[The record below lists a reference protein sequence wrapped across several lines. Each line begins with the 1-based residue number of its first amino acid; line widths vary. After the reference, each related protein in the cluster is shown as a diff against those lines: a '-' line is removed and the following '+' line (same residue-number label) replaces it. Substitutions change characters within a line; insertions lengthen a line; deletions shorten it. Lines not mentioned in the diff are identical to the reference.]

1 MRIGSGQFIG
11 LLVLIAF
18 GAAAGGLSL
27 DSRPL
32 LWSAIVV
39 GAYAIH
45 LMAIHEVARTAEK
58 GSPGAERTALE
69 AEREEVERLRR
80 ELERKLAQ
88 AEEQWTL
95 LRTMVQERLRR
106 SGAAGPVETE
116 PEIAVHAVQGKATD
130 RVTKSAPASEESGG
144 AYSRW

>member
-1 MRIGSGQFIG
+1 MRIGSGQFVG

-18 GAAAGGLSL
+18 GAAAGGIGF

-39 GAYAIH
+39 GAYALH
-45 LMAIHEVARTAEK
+45 LLAIHEVARTEEN
-58 GSPGAERTALE
+58 GSPRADRADLDTEH
-69 AEREEVERLRR
+69 EEVERLRR
-80 ELERKLAQ
+80 ELERKLVQ

-95 LRTMVQERLRR
+95 LRSMVQERLRR
-106 SGAAGPVETE
+106 SGAAGPVDTE
-116 PEIAVHAVQGKATD
+116 PDIAVHAVHGEATG
-130 RVTKSAPASEESGG
+130 RVTKSAPASDESGG

>member
-1 MRIGSGQFIG
+1 MRIGSGQFVG
-11 LLVLIAF
+11 LLVLVAF
-18 GAAAGGLSL
+18 GATAGGLAL

-32 LWSAIVV
+32 LWSAVVV

-58 GSPGAERTALE
+58 GSPRAERSTLDQ
-69 AEREEVERLRR
+69 EREEVELLRR

-95 LRTMVQERLRR
+95 LRSMVQERLQRTDSSKAR
-106 SGAAGPVETE
+106 APKS
-116 PEIAVHAVQGKATD
+116 EIQQDA
-130 RVTKSAPASEESGG
+130 APAITADRTTKPAPELDESGR